1 MGPGKT
7 LCDITKDKTTGK
19 NIYTKLYDLLL
30 AHILGFLLD
39 FSKYFPPL
47 FGQQFAWLSFG

>member
-1 MGPGKT
+1 MGAEKT

-30 AHILGFLLD
+30 VHV
-39 FSKYFPPL
+39 
-47 FGQQFAWLSFG
+47 